1 MTATQAIQ
9 THFARWGTNFDELC
23 ASFQTMLGAQAQ
35 WIAGPPPI
43 PMTTGG
49 DEAVG
54 LLEGFRDNY
63 DLATIDVDVLHL
75 GESGGVVYSE
85 RIDHL
90 VDSTGTRFISLPV
103 AGIMRLDGA
112 GQIAHWRDY
121 WDMREFLELPRR

>member
-1 MTATQAIQ
+1 MTAAQDFGA
-9 THFARWGTNFDELC
+9 HFTRWGTSFDELC
-23 ASFQTMLGAQAQ
+23 ASFRTLLGSQGE

-43 PMTTGG
+43 PPTHGG

-54 LLEGFRDNY
+54 LLEGFRTNY
-63 DLATIDVDVLHL
+63 DLATIEVEIIQLA
-75 GESGGVVYSE
+75 ESGGVVYSE

>member
-1 MTATQAIQ
+1 MTATQDVQA
-9 THFARWGTNFDELC
+9 HFQSWGTGFDQLC
-23 ASFQTMLGAQAQ
+23 VSFRAMLGTQGE

-54 LLEGFRDNY
+54 LLEGFRDSY

-75 GESGGVVYSE
+75 GESDGVVYSE

-103 AGIMRLDGA
+103 AGIMRLDES
-112 GQIAHWRDY
+112 GQIAYWRDY
-121 WDMREFLELPRR
+121 WDMREFLELPTA

>member
-1 MTATQAIQ
+1 
-9 THFARWGTNFDELC
+9 
-23 ASFQTMLGAQAQ
+23 MLGGQGE

-54 LLEGFRDNY
+54 LLQGFRDSY
-63 DLATIDVDVLHL
+63 GLATIDVDVLHL

-103 AGIMRLDGA
+103 AGVMRLDEA